1 MASISTYPIGTPL
14 LTDLIPGSQRLTDE
28 DGKEQIY
35 TKNFT
40 LSSIVALATPDLTTI
55 ATTTQQG
62 VVKLGSDTKLT
73 QTYETGVTGVAS
85 RTYPVQLNASNQMAV
100 SVPWTAAGSVT
111 SVGLATGTSGTDVN
125 VSGSPVT
132 ASGDITLNI
141 PTASGSN
148 TGKLSSTDW
157 TTFNGKQ
164 DSITLTTTGTSGA
177 ATFVG
182 NTLNI
187 PQYSGGG
194 GSGDLTEIQTTTS
207 SQLTITNGTGPIPSL
222 AIVTG
227 AVVNGGTALATGDQI
242 YDATTTRLADY
253 LPLAGGT
260 MTGNIVMTDSG
271 ALSSKIVLGA
281 STDAEIYYDTAEQSS
296 LMVTAKTGDLRLTS
310 EADDIV
316 LSAVDDIAL
325 LVKGN
330 EYGIWAKADAG
341 VELYYDNSKKFETTT
356 SGITV
361 TGVAVCDGLDLGDG
375 ERIRLG
381 DGNDFQITHI
391 AGSYDLIDSG
401 GTELKIESTG
411 TVGFYK
417 DGLGETMAEFVPD
430 GKVGLYYDNTETF
443 YTQAQGVTIAGN
455 CDLGDNKK
463 VRLGDS
469 QDGEIYYDGA
479 KLFMDALSSGIK
491 IRGAL
496 VQLMGTSEYYMECN
510 ENAEVSIRYNNSKKW
525 ETTNTGTKTTGQM
538 DLAALNSAPSSASDT
553 GVTGEI
559 RFTAD
564 YIYVCVGTNTWKRA
578 ALATW

>member
-111 SVGLATGTSGTDVN
+111 SVGLATGTSGTGVN

-132 ASGDITLNI
+132 TSGDITLNI

-148 TGKLSSTDW
+148 TGKLSSTDC

-296 LMVTAKTGDLRLTS
+296 LFVTAKTGDLRLVS
-310 EADDIV
+310 ETDDIS
-316 LSAVDDIAL
+316 LSAVDDVVL
-325 LVKGN
+325 YVKETEKGV
-330 EYGIWAKADAG
+330 WAKADAG
-341 VELYYDNSKKFETTT
+341 VELYYDDSKKFETTT
-356 SGITV
+356 
-361 TGVAVCDGLDLGDG
+361 TGTTTTGTIVCDGLDLGDS

-381 DGNDFQITHI
+381 DGNDFQLSHQ
-391 AGSYDLIDSG
+391 AGSYDIIDSN
-401 GTELKIESTG
+401 GTELKISSTG
-411 TVGFYK
+411 QTGFYK
-417 DGLGETMAEFVPD
+417 NGLGETMAVFVPD
-430 GKVGLYYDNTETF
+430 GKVGLYYDNTEAF
-443 YTQAQGVTIAGN
+443 YTTSSGVTVAGN

-463 VRLGDS
+463 VRLGNS
-469 QDGEIYYDGA
+469 QDGEI
-479 KLFMDALSSGIK
+479 L
-491 IRGAL
+491 
-496 VQLMGTSEYYMECN
+496 
-510 ENAEVSIRYNNSKKW
+510 
-525 ETTNTGTKTTGQM
+525 
-538 DLAALNSAPSSASDT
+538 
-553 GVTGEI
+553 
-559 RFTAD
+559 
-564 YIYVCVGTNTWKRA
+564 
-578 ALATW
+578 

>member
-132 ASGDITLNI
+132 TSGDITLNI

-296 LMVTAKTGDLRLTS
+296 LFVTAKTGDLRLVS
-310 EADDIV
+310 ETDDIS
-316 LSAVDDIAL
+316 LSAVDDVAL
-325 LVKGN
+325 LVKGT
-330 EYGIWAKADAG
+330 EYGVWAKADAG
-341 VELYYDNSKKFETTT
+341 VELYYDDSKKFETTT
-356 SGITV
+356 
-361 TGVAVCDGLDLGDG
+361 TGTTTTGTIVCDGLDLGDS

-381 DGNDFQITHI
+381 DGNDFQISHQ
-391 AGSYDLIDSG
+391 AGSYDIIDSG
-401 GTELKIESTG
+401 GTELKISSTG
-411 TVGFYK
+411 QTGFYK
-417 DGLGETMAEFVPD
+417 NGLGETMAVFVPD
-430 GKVGLYYDNTETF
+430 GKVGLYYDNTEAF
-443 YTQAQGVTIAGN
+443 YTTSSGVTVAGN

-463 VRLGDS
+463 VRLGNS
-469 QDGEIYYDGA
+469 QDGEIYYDSA
-479 KLFMDALSSGIK
+479 KLFIDALSTGIK
-491 IRGAL
+491 IRGSII
-496 VQLMGTSEYYMECN
+496 QIMGTSEYYIECN
-510 ENAEVSIRYNNSKKW
+510 ENAEVSVRYNNSTKW

>member
-111 SVGLATGTSGTDVN
+111 SVGLATGTSGTDIN

-132 ASGDITLNI
+132 TSGSITLNI

-227 AVVNGGTALATGDQI
+227 AVVNGGTDLATGDQI

-281 STDAEIYYDTAEQSS
+281 STDAEIYYDTATQSS
-296 LMVTAKTGDLRLTS
+296 LFVTAKTGDLRLVS
-310 EADDIV
+310 ETDDIT
-316 LSAVDDIAL
+316 LSAVDDIL
-325 LVKGN
+325 LYVKETEKGV
-330 EYGIWAKADAG
+330 WAKADAG
-341 VELYYDNSKKFETTT
+341 VELYYNDSKKFETTI
-356 SGITV
+356 SGTTA
-361 TGVAVCDGLDLGDG
+361 TGIMECDGVEVGDGEFVALGDG
-375 ERIRLG
+375 K
-381 DGNDFQITHI
+381 DFTLSHV

-401 GTELKIESTG
+401 GTGLKIESVG
-411 TVGFYK
+411 TAGFYK

-430 GKVGLYYDNTETF
+430 GKVGLYYDNTEAF
-443 YTQAQGVTIAGN
+443 YTTSSGVTVAGN

-463 VRLGDS
+463 VRLGNS
-469 QDGEIYYDGA
+469 QDGEIYYDSA
-479 KLFMDALSSGIK
+479 KLFIDSLSTGIK
-491 IRGAL
+491 IRGS
-496 VQLMGTSEYYMECN
+496 VIQLMGTSEYYIGCN
-510 ENAEVSIRYNNSKKW
+510 ENAEVSVRYNNSIKW
-525 ETTNTGTKTTGQM
+525 ETTDTGTKTTGQM

>member
-111 SVGLATGTSGTDVN
+111 SVGLATGTSGTDIN

-132 ASGDITLNI
+132 TSGDITLNI

-296 LMVTAKTGDLRLTS
+296 LFVTAKTGDLRLVS
-310 EADDIV
+310 ETDDIT
-316 LSAVDDIAL
+316 LSAVDDVAL
-325 LVKGN
+325 FVKGT
-330 EYGIWAKADAG
+330 EYGVWAKADAG

-356 SGITV
+356 LGVTV
-361 TGVAVCDGLDLGDG
+361 TGAVTADALVMGDGDRIQLGDSA
-375 ERIRLG
+375 
-381 DGNDFQITHI
+381 DFQISHQ
-391 AGSYDLIDSG
+391 AGSYDLITSG
-401 GTELKIESTG
+401 GTGLKIGSVG

-430 GKVGLYYDNTETF
+430 GKVGLYYDNTEAF
-443 YTQAQGVTIAGN
+443 YTTSSGVTVAGN

-469 QDGEIYYDGA
+469 QDSEIYYDSA
-479 KLFMDALSSGIK
+479 KLNIDALSTGIK
-491 IRGAL
+491 IRGSII
-496 VQLMGTSEYYMECN
+496 QLMGTSEYYIECN
-510 ENAEVSIRYNNSKKW
+510 ENAEVSVRYNNSTKW

>member
-1 MASISTYPIGTPL
+1 MASISTYPTGTPL

-132 ASGDITLNI
+132 TSGDITLNI

-296 LMVTAKTGDLRLTS
+296 LMVTAKTGDLILTS
-310 EADDIV
+310 ETDDIR
-316 LSAVDDIAL
+316 LSAVDDVVL
-325 LVKGN
+325 YVKETEKGV
-330 EYGIWAKADAG
+330 WAKADAG
-341 VELYYDNSKKFETTT
+341 VELYYDDSKKFETTT
-356 SGITV
+356 TGTTATGIM
-361 TGVAVCDGLDLGDG
+361 VCDGLDLGDS

-381 DGNDFQITHI
+381 DGNDLQISHQ
-391 AGSYDLIDSG
+391 AGSYDIIDSR
-401 GTELKIESTG
+401 GTELKISSTG
-411 TVGFYK
+411 QTGFYK
-417 DGLGETMAEFVPD
+417 DGLGETMAVFVPD

-443 YTQAQGVTIAGN
+443 YTQAQGVTVAGN

-469 QDGEIYYDGA
+469 QDGEIYYDGS

-491 IRGAL
+491 IRGGL
-496 VQLMGTSEYYMECN
+496 LQLMGTSEVMLECN
-510 ENAEVSIRYNNSKKW
+510 ENAEVSIRYNNSTKW

>member
-132 ASGDITLNI
+132 TSGDITLNI

-296 LMVTAKTGDLRLTS
+296 LFVTAKTGDLRLVS
-310 EADDIV
+310 ETDDIS
-316 LSAVDDIAL
+316 LSAVDDVVL
-325 LVKGN
+325 YVKETEKGV
-330 EYGIWAKADAG
+330 WAKADAG
-341 VELYYDNSKKFETTT
+341 VELYYDDSKKFETTT
-356 SGITV
+356 
-361 TGVAVCDGLDLGDG
+361 TGTTTTGTIVCDGLDLGDS

-381 DGNDFQITHI
+381 DGNDFQLSHQ
-391 AGSYDLIDSG
+391 AGSYDIIDSN
-401 GTELKIESTG
+401 GTELKISSTG
-411 TVGFYK
+411 QTGFYK
-417 DGLGETMAEFVPD
+417 NGLGETMAVFVPD
-430 GKVGLYYDNTETF
+430 GKVGLYYDNTEAF
-443 YTQAQGVTIAGN
+443 YTTSSGVTVAGN

-463 VRLGDS
+463 VRLGNS
-469 QDGEIYYDGA
+469 QDGEIYYDSA
-479 KLFMDALSSGIK
+479 KLFIDALSTGIK
-491 IRGAL
+491 IRGSII
-496 VQLMGTSEYYMECN
+496 QIMGTSEYYIECN
-510 ENAEVSIRYNNSKKW
+510 ENAEVSVRYNNSTKW

>member
-132 ASGDITLNI
+132 TSGDITLNI

-296 LMVTAKTGDLRLTS
+296 LFVTAKTGDLRLVS
-310 EADDIV
+310 ETDDIT
-316 LSAVDDIAL
+316 LSAVDDVIL
-325 LVKGN
+325 YVKQTEKGV
-330 EYGIWAKADAG
+330 WAKADAG
-341 VELYYDNSKKFETTT
+341 VELYYDDSKKFETTI
-356 SGITV
+356 SGTTA
-361 TGVAVCDGLDLGDG
+361 TGIMVCDGVEVGDGEYLALGDG
-375 ERIRLG
+375 K
-381 DGNDFQITHI
+381 DFKLSHV

-401 GTELKIESTG
+401 GTELKISSTG
-411 TVGFYK
+411 QTGFYK
-417 DGLGETMAEFVPD
+417 DGLGETMAVFVPD
-430 GKVGLYYDNTETF
+430 GKVGLYYDNTEAF
-443 YTQAQGVTIAGN
+443 YTTSSGVTVAGN

-463 VRLGDS
+463 VRLGNS
-469 QDGEIYYDGA
+469 QDGEIYYDSA
-479 KLFMDALSSGIK
+479 KLFIDALSTGIK
-491 IRGAL
+491 IRGSII
-496 VQLMGTSEYYMECN
+496 QIMGTSEYYIECN
-510 ENAEVSIRYNNSKKW
+510 ENAEVSVRYNNSTKW

>member
-132 ASGDITLNI
+132 TSGDITLNI

-296 LMVTAKTGDLRLTS
+296 LFVTAKTGDLRLVS
-310 EADDIV
+310 ETDDIS
-316 LSAVDDIAL
+316 LSAVDDVAL
-325 LVKGN
+325 LVKGT
-330 EYGIWAKADAG
+330 EYGVWAKADAG
-341 VELYYDNSKKFETTT
+341 VELYYDDSKKFETTT
-356 SGITV
+356 
-361 TGVAVCDGLDLGDG
+361 TGTTTTGTIVCDGLDLGDS

-381 DGNDFQITHI
+381 DGNDFQLSHQ
-391 AGSYDLIDSG
+391 AGSYDIIDSN
-401 GTELKIESTG
+401 GTELKISSTG
-411 TVGFYK
+411 QTGFYK
-417 DGLGETMAEFVPD
+417 NGLGETMAVFVPD
-430 GKVGLYYDNTETF
+430 GKVGLYYDNTEAF
-443 YTQAQGVTIAGN
+443 YTTSSGVTVAGN

-463 VRLGDS
+463 VRLGNS
-469 QDGEIYYDGA
+469 QDGEIYYDSA
-479 KLFMDALSSGIK
+479 KLFIDALSTGIK
-491 IRGAL
+491 IRGSII
-496 VQLMGTSEYYMECN
+496 QIMGTSEYYIECN
-510 ENAEVSIRYNNSKKW
+510 ENAEVSVRYNNSTKW

>member
-132 ASGDITLNI
+132 TSGDITLNI

-281 STDAEIYYDTAEQSS
+281 STDAEIYYDTATQSS
-296 LMVTAKTGDLRLTS
+296 LFVTAKTGDLRLVS
-310 EADDIV
+310 ETDDIT
-316 LSAVDDIAL
+316 LSAVDDIL
-325 LVKGN
+325 LYVKETEKGV
-330 EYGIWAKADAG
+330 WAKADAG
-341 VELYYDNSKKFETTT
+341 VELYYDDSKKFETTNT
-356 SGITV
+356 GTTA
-361 TGVAVCDGLDLGDG
+361 TGVMVCDGLEVGDG

-381 DGNDFQITHI
+381 DGNDFQLQHV
-391 AGSYDLIDSG
+391 AGSYDIIDSG
-401 GTELKIESTG
+401 GTELKISSTG
-411 TVGFYK
+411 QTGFYK
-417 DGLGETMAEFVPD
+417 DGFGETMAVFVPD

-443 YTQAQGVTIAGN
+443 YTTASGVQVAGN

-469 QDGEIYYDGA
+469 QDCEIYYDGS
-479 KLFMDALSSGIK
+479 KLFMDALSTGMK
-491 IRGAL
+491 IRGGL
-496 VQLMGTSEYYMECN
+496 IQLMSTSEYYMECS
-510 ENAEVSIRYNNSKKW
+510 ENAEVSIRYNNSIKW